1 MPINDRKQLQE
12 ALRLISAQGNRFGE
26 ATVETVVAVLEE
38 RLEAF
43 PDGAAG
49 RDGVTTPGEQ
59 RKQVTILF
67 IAVDGFTRLS
77 GFTRNTARLRQID
90 LLWQQLDETILSY
103 GGVVDKHM
111 GDVIM
116 GIFGA
121 PVARENDP
129 ERAVRC
135 ALALRQLLA
144 DFPADGEHGAG
155 PAPESTSRTIRI
167 GINTGQVSLG
177 QVGTDAGQTVIGD
190 AVNVASRL
198 KEASGDS
205 GIYISQDTYSL
216 VRDMFSVETLGE
228 VSIKG
233 RQTPVTVYR
242 VLGALPQLFFT
253 ILEGLEGVPVPLIGR
268 DAEMMALREFLDL
281 SLKEE
286 GSRHIT
292 LIGDAGVGKSRLV
305 REFHR
310 SLDNLPFKPTVIQ
323 ARADQRLSAVSFSLA
338 RDMFIRHFG
347 IDEGDGPGV
356 IEDKMAKSLAA
367 TLAGNERRHNSS
379 FWRGRARRLAALVGL
394 VTPASHTQKTDRP
407 DAGGDREHTI
417 ESVVEYFQAVVRRSP
432 ATLFFLEDVHWA
444 DDDSL
449 MLLDRITTTVTNMPC
464 LVVCMTRPSFLER
477 RPDWPGDHAAGAA
490 FLPIRPLDEV
500 TSRKLVVSLLRKLPH
515 IPPALMDLII
525 RSAAGNPYYVEEM
538 VRVLIEDRII
548 IPDKEVWALRPRE
561 LTRLRVPG
569 SLTGV
574 LQARLDRLPEVER
587 VTLQQAAVIG
597 DEFWADGVQ
606 LINRVARVPISA
618 EQLKA
623 ALDSLEDRGMIVRV
637 SASVFIGSQAY
648 LFRHTMLREVA
659 YESVLLRDRP
669 GYHLQAVRW
678 LESQVGERLPE
689 YAALIAQHYEQA
701 GKPAEA
707 ALMYEQA
714 AARAEDQ
721 FKLTVAIGYYRKG
734 LDLLKVLPHYI
745 DTRLNALERL
755 GRVLQRRGRMV
766 EALGIYRELHDT
778 AELDGNLLAQTRVKN
793 AQAAIYLELADNRNA
808 LEAAT
813 QAEQLARLSGS
824 ELEIA
829 LAQLLQGEAAAGLGD
844 TLAAIGLIE
853 EALDRGRSLYAPRGM
868 ARGLALLAGLYEEP
882 HKKAAADAELRAL
895 VADLEGRGDMGE
907 AALAMRALADL
918 MLNSG
923 RHPEA
928 REILARALAHQR
940 VGGDQRGLAET
951 LRLLG
956 VAECRSGDLTSA
968 ISHLEESAALAE
980 ATGNRYLRLA
990 CRLAMGEALLARGQH
1005 AAAEAT
1011 LRQVIAAAEDRQRLG
1026 SWVNMGR
1033 ARALLAEVLRRQ
1045 GREDEAR
1052 LIGMGYEYKSG

>member
-1 MPINDRKQLQE
+1 MVIIHMPIDNREQLQE
-12 ALRLISAQGNRFGE
+12 ALRLISAQGDRFGE
-26 ATVETVVAVLEE
+26 ATVETAVSVLEE
-38 RLEAF
+38 RLAAL
-43 PDGAAG
+43 PDSATS
-49 RDGVTTPGEQ
+49 RDGVPPLGEQ

-67 IAVDGFTRLS
+67 AAVDGFTRLS

-90 LLWQQLDETILSY
+90 LLWQQLDETVLSY

-135 ALALRQLLA
+135 AMALTQLLA
-144 DFPADGEHGAG
+144 DFPAAGEPGAS
-155 PAPESTSRTIRI
+155 PTPDATIRTIRI

-205 GIYISQDTYSL
+205 GIYISQDTYRL
-216 VRDMFSVETLGE
+216 VRDIFAVETLGE

-253 ILEGLEGVPVPLIGR
+253 TLEGVEGVPMPLIGR
-268 DAEMMALREFLDL
+268 DAEMAALREFLDF

-286 GSRHIT
+286 GLRHIT
-292 LIGDAGVGKSRLV
+292 VIGDAGVGKSRLM

-310 SLDNLPFKPTVIQ
+310 TLDNLPFKPTVIQ
-323 ARADQRLSAVSFSLA
+323 ARSDQRLSGVSFSLA
-338 RDMFIRHFG
+338 RDLFIRHFG
-347 IDEGDGPGV
+347 IDEGDGAGV
-356 IEDKMAKSLAA
+356 IEDKLAKSLAT
-367 TLAGNERRHNSS
+367 TLAGNERRRNSS
-379 FWRGRARRLAALVGL
+379 LWRGRARSITVLAGL
-394 VTPASHTQKTDRP
+394 TTPASHPQQAEGRDV
-407 DAGGDREHTI
+407 AGVREQAI
-417 ESVVEYFQAVVRRSP
+417 EYIVEYFRAVMRRSP
-432 ATLFFLEDVHWA
+432 ATVFFLEDVHWA
-444 DDDSL
+444 DEDSL
-449 MLLDRITTTVTNMPC
+449 MLLEKITAFDMGMPC
-464 LVVCMTRPSFLER
+464 LVLCMARPGFLER
-477 RPDWPGDHAAGAA
+477 RPDWPGDHPIGAV
-490 FLPIRPLDEV
+490 FLPIRPLDE
-500 TSRKLVVSLLRKLPH
+500 TATRKLVVSLLRKLPY
-515 IPPALMDLII
+515 IPPTLLDLIV
-525 RSAAGNPYYVEEM
+525 RSAAGNPYYVEELI
-538 VRVLIEDRII
+538 RVLIEDRVI
-548 IPDKEVWALRPRE
+548 IPDRDIWTLRSQE

-597 DEFWADGVQ
+597 DEFWAGAVQ
-606 LINRVARVPISA
+606 LINRVARFPIS
-618 EQLKA
+618 EKQLRA
-623 ALDSLEDRGMIVRV
+623 ALDSLEDRGMIARV
-637 SASVFIGSQAY
+637 STSMFIGSQAY
-648 LFRHTMLREVA
+648 LFRHAMLREVA
-659 YESVLLRDRP
+659 YESVLLRDRR

-714 AARAEDQ
+714 AARAEDK
-721 FKLTVAIGYYRKG
+721 FKLTVTIGYYRKV
-734 LDLLKVLPHYI
+734 LELLRILPHYI
-745 DTRLNALERL
+745 DTRLNVLERL
-755 GRVLQRRGRMV
+755 GRILQRRGRMV
-766 EALGIYRELHDT
+766 EALGIYREMHDT
-778 AELDGNLLAQTRVKN
+778 AESDGNLLAQTRAKN
-793 AQAAIYLELADNRNA
+793 AQAAIYLELADNRHA
-808 LEAAT
+808 LDAAS
-813 QAEQLARLSGS
+813 QAEQMARLSGS
-824 ELEIA
+824 ELEPA
-829 LAQLLQGEAAAGLGD
+829 LAQLLQGEALAGLGESF
-844 TLAAIGLIE
+844 AAVGLIE
-853 EALDRGRSLYAPRGM
+853 EALGRGRLLNTPQGL

-882 HKKAAADAELRAL
+882 EKKRAAEAELYTL
-895 VADLEGRGDMGE
+895 VADLEARGEMG
-907 AALAMRALADL
+907 AAAFASRRLAEL

-928 REILARALAHQR
+928 RKILSHALSHQC
-940 VGGDQRGLAET
+940 VDGDQRGMADT

-968 ISHLEESAALAE
+968 IGHLEESAALAE
-980 ATGNRYLRLA
+980 VTGNRYLRLA
-990 CRLAMGEALLARGQH
+990 CRLAMGEALLARGQY

-1011 LRQVIAAAEDRQRLG
+1011 LRQVIATAEDRQRLG
-1026 SWVNMGR
+1026 SWVNMSQAKTR
-1033 ARALLAEVLRRQ
+1033 LAEVLRRQ

-1052 LIGMGYEYKSG
+1052 LIGL